1 MAHQEVDVLAVGAGP
16 ANLALAVAIEESG
29 HTGLAA
35 NTLLIEQHADIK
47 WQRGLLLPGARSQVS
62 FIKDLVTLRNPR
74 SDFSFLNFMHS
85 KRRLDE
91 FVNLSTFYP
100 YRSEISEY
108 LAWVADSLRS
118 VRVRYNARCASIA
131 VNRDADGA
139 PHDWTVTL
147 AGGDTITCRDL
158 VIGVGREP
166 QVPEVFRQLPTDKVI
181 HSSRYCAG
189 IAELDR
195 ERPYRVAVVG
205 GAQSAAEM
213 FYAVHEDL
221 PASRPTILLRSV
233 GFQNYQTSKFVNE
246 LFYPSFVD
254 EFFDCDQESRRQILD
269 EMRITNYAGLA
280 PPFLDELYAMLYRQ
294 RLNGDDR
301 SRVMTLTEIV
311 TARQDGE
318 EIVLELS
325 DRRTR
330 KITELRCDLV
340 LLGTGYR
347 NEPSPLFR
355 QLEPQLGIDPVGV
368 SRNYRVEIDN
378 APWGAIYL
386 QGTNEE
392 THGIADSLISVLA
405 HRSAE
410 IVEDMVTRRT
420 ASGQRLGTPQPAG
433 RGA

>member
-1 MAHQEVDVLAVGAGP
+1 MLAVGAGP

-29 HTGLAA
+29 HPELAA
-35 NTLLIEQHADIK
+35 NTLLIEQHPDIK
-47 WQRGLLLPGARSQVS
+47 WQRGLLLPAVRSQVS

-85 KRRLDE
+85 QRRLDE
-91 FVNLSTFYP
+91 FVNLATFYP
-100 YRSEISEY
+100 YRSEISDY
-108 LAWVADSLRS
+108 LAWVADSLRH
-118 VRVRYNARCASIA
+118 VRVRYDARCASIA
-131 VNRDADGA
+131 VNRDANGS

-147 AGGDTITCRDL
+147 SGGDTITCRDL

-166 QVPEVFRQLPTDKVI
+166 NVPEAFRQLPADRVI
-181 HSSRYCAG
+181 HSSRYRAG
-189 IAELDR
+189 VAGLARD
-195 ERPYRVAVVG
+195 RPYRVAVVG

-221 PASRPTILLRSV
+221 PACRPTILLRSV

-246 LFYPSFVD
+246 LFFPSFID
-254 EFFDCDQESRRQILD
+254 EFYGCDQESRRQILD

-280 PPFLDELYAMLYRQ
+280 PPFLDELYALLYRQ
-294 RLNGDDR
+294 RLNGGDR
-301 SRVMTLTEIV
+301 SQVMALTEIV
-311 TARQDGE
+311 TARQDGDQ
-318 EIVLELS
+318 IVLELS
-325 DRRTR
+325 DRRTK
-330 KITELRCDLV
+330 KITEMRCDLV

-347 NEPSPLFR
+347 NEPSRLFR
-355 QLEPQLGIDPVGV
+355 QLEPQLGTDRIGV
-368 SRNYRVEIDN
+368 SRHYRAEIDD

-410 IVEDMVTRRT
+410 IVDDMLARRT
-420 ASGQRLGTPQPAG
+420 ASGKRVTASVTAD
-433 RGA
+433 RSA